1 MSMADG
7 FTQAQAIIIQT
18 SSGRRYFSRFGKAK
32 SIQTAWSLAGAK
44 LFLVDRTL
52 FETLID
58 HPEPINEVIAQLDA
72 KKKSYEIVTVS
83 VEVD

>member
-1 MSMADG
+1 MESSQSFKHAR
-7 FTQAQAIIIQT
+7 AILIKT
-18 SSGRRYFSRFGKAK
+18 PSGLRYFHGFGKSK

-58 HPEPINEVIAQLDA
+58 HPEPINEVIARLDA

-83 VEVD
+83 VN